1 MVCRGSSTADYYL
14 NCAGHVKDIRQHRLD
29 QAIVLG
35 YNNYAEMSMV
45 TKMANN
51 VENVKTMIAA
61 MVGPARGAQ
70 EQELA
75 SLQEYAETRGFT
87 DKIREF
93 DVEFFRRKQIRTELG
108 VEEEAMRDYF
118 PLPTV
123 LEGIFGLMKQQ
134 FGLDLTPVSPE
145 EGSGSGPLGS
155 LWHPD
160 CLLYKVTDSDDN
172 QVLGHCYI
180 DPYIRDDKAYQVS
193 IRK

>member
-1 MVCRGSSTADYYL
+1 
-14 NCAGHVKDIRQHRLD
+14 
-29 QAIVLG
+29 
-35 YNNYAEMSMV
+35 
-45 TKMANN
+45 
-51 VENVKTMIAA
+51 
-61 MVGPARGAQ
+61 
-70 EQELA
+70 
-75 SLQEYAETRGFT
+75 
-87 DKIREF
+87 
-93 DVEFFRRKQIRTELG
+93 
-108 VEEEAMRDYF
+108 MRDYF

-134 FGLDLTPVSPE
+134 FGLELTPVSPE